1 MLYEQIG
8 GGGVRARPTGDE
20 LAAFVA
26 AAVALDGTFIATSL
40 QVGGV
45 GARELR
51 ACLWVRERG
60 SCRITVETKPGVFK
74 TLSTYSHRPWGY
86 KWIGR

>member
-1 MLYEQIG
+1 LLYEQIG

-45 GARELR
+45 GARELS
-51 ACLWVRERG
+51 ACG
-60 SCRITVETKPGVFK
+60 
-74 TLSTYSHRPWGY
+74 
-86 KWIGR
+86 